1 MKKLLYILV
10 CCCGLFS
17 CSGDTPGG
25 DNGGGTGPGS
35 GSGSGSEKPESKP
48 QIELNVTTSNFTT
61 DGGENEITFTAP
73 EAWTAQVSSSR
84 STNWCTVY
92 PTSGPAGEANISVTT
107 TPNDTPDD
115 RTASIVIKS
124 GSLTKTLTVSQK
136 QKNALTLTASKF
148 ELTTKGGEVVI
159 EVKANISYECIIEE
173 AAKSW
178 VTYKGTRAMR
188 TSSVVLQV
196 AENNQV
202 GKRSGKVTIK
212 GDKFNETVNIY
223 QAGIEP
229 SIVVSQNEYTVSSA
243 GGTIAVDVASNV
255 NVEVELPANA
265 GWVSE
270 STSRSTS
277 SHTYRF
283 DIATNPDYN
292 QRSAEIKFVNKDNNL
307 AETVRVIQAQKD
319 AIVIAKDSY
328 SIDAKGGQLQVEVGH
343 NIDFNV
349 SANVS
354 WITLSSSRAYTNSNL
369 VFNVGEN
376 NTTNDREGII
386 TISSKDGKITQS
398 IKVIQSKNTSINVSI
413 EGWEETEN
421 GGTAED

>member
-1 MKKLLYILV
+1 MNKLFYILV
-10 CCCGLFS
+10 FCCGLFS

-25 DNGGGTGPGS
+25 DNGGSTGSGTGS
-35 GSGSGSEKPESKP
+35 GSAKPENKP

-61 DGGENEITFTAP
+61 EGGENEIKFTAP
-73 EAWTAQVSSSR
+73 EPWTAQVISSR
-84 STNWCTVY
+84 TTSWCAVE
-92 PTSGPAGEANISVTT
+92 PTSGPAGEANVSVTT

-115 RTASIVIKS
+115 RTAIIVIKS
-124 GSLTKTLTVSQK
+124 GSLSKTITVSQK

-159 EVKANISYECIIEE
+159 EVKANISYECIIDE

-178 VTYKGTRAMR
+178 VTYKGTRALR

-196 AENNQV
+196 AENTNV
-202 GKRSGKVTIK
+202 GKRSGKVTVK

-229 SIVVSQNEYTVSSA
+229 SIVISQNEYTVSSD

-270 STSRSTS
+270 NTSRSTS
-277 SHTYRF
+277 SYTYRF
-283 DIATNPDYN
+283 DIAANPDYN
-292 QRSAEIKFVNKDNNL
+292 QRTSEIQFVNRDNNL
-307 AETVRVIQAQKD
+307 AETVKVTQAQKD
-319 AIVIAKDSY
+319 ALVVAKDSY
-328 SIDAKGGQLQVEVGH
+328 TIETKGGQLQVEVGH
-343 NIDFNV
+343 NVEFNV

-354 WITLSSSRAYTNSNL
+354 WITLTSTRAYTTSNL
-369 VFNVGEN
+369 VFNVKAN
-376 NTTNDREGII
+376 DTTNDREGII
-386 TISSKDGKITQS
+386 TITSKDGKMTQT
-398 IKVIQSKNTSINVSI
+398 IKVIQLKNNSIDASI
-413 EGWEETEN
+413 EGWEESED